1 MIQGLDTGQ
10 IGLLVAVMLASAVEV
25 VETFTILL
33 AMGITRG
40 WRSTLA
46 GAGAALIVLVIIT
59 AVGGYALVEW
69 FPEALLQL
77 VIGTLLL
84 VFGLQWLRKA
94 VLRSSGLAALHDE
107 DATFREESEAAR
119 RAASQTVLGIDWF
132 AFVVSFKGMLLEGL
146 EIVFIVL
153 TFGLSAGDL
162 PMAAAGA
169 LASGA
174 IVLVVGIAIHRPL
187 SRVPENTIKY
197 VVGILLSTFGTYW
210 AVEGLGV
217 VSAEHHSLAW
227 PGGSLALLY
236 VLVAWVAVSRVLV
249 AVLRRPETAAA
260 AA

>member
-94 VLRSSGLAALHDE
+94 VLRSSGLTALHDE

-169 LASGA
+169 LVSGA

>member
-169 LASGA
+169 LVSGA